1 MKYKLLILSILIGYM
16 CAGQN
21 KATIQRKGFMG
32 GISVGFAHSK
42 IPFPIKSTNYN
53 DLALNWKIGYFISP
67 KAALL
72 LNGAVSVYDYSL
84 SGRPR
89 KRDFGGLYPS
99 YQYFLNKN
107 LWVLGGI
114 GLATEA
120 PVFYDLKTDNQDE
133 TKYYFGTGVLTA
145 IGYDLVRLKKA
156 VINVQIRTNWNSINK
171 SDSKLNGLSTG
182 ICLGVNFY

>member
-1 MKYKLLILSILIGYM
+1 
-16 CAGQN
+16 
-21 KATIQRKGFMG
+21 MG
-32 GISVGFAHSK
+32 GVSVGLAHSK

-53 DLALNWKIGYFISP
+53 DLALNWKIGYFINP
-67 KAALL
+67 KSALL

-107 LWVLGGI
+107 LWILGGI

-120 PVFYDLKTDNQDE
+120 PVFYDLKTDNHDE
-133 TKYYFGTGVLTA
+133 TKYYFGVGVLTA
-145 IGYDLVRLKKA
+145 IGYELIRLQKA
-156 VINVQIRTNWNSINK
+156 TIDIQIRTNYNSVNK
-171 SDSKLNGLSTG
+171 TDNKLSGLSTG